1 MPVSDSQHN
10 QTAENNSTN
19 KADDSQ
25 NDLRLELIR
34 QWLVSDCSLSDF
46 AIEVASADAS
56 FRRYFRVRLNNT
68 QSQSYIV
75 MDAPPDKED
84 CAPFIHIARL
94 LEQCGVHAPHI
105 YQYDATQGFML
116 LSDLGNRAYL
126 DQLNPH
132 TVDALYGDAISAI
145 VRMQQISA
153 ELPAYDETLLRTEMS
168 LFSDWYLARHL
179 QLELTPAQQSVLD
192 NTFSLLVDNA
202 LKQPQVFVHRDYH
215 SRNLMITDENN
226 PGVIDFQDAVVGA
239 ASYDLVSLI
248 KDCYIAWP
256 RHKQLQWIEQ
266 YLAQTPLQLD
276 KDVFIKQLDL
286 MGLQRHIKVC
296 GIFARLNYRDG
307 KPGYLADIPRTLAYV
322 FDTCQRYDELNE
334 FVALLGELGIRA
346 DADLLESLQ

>member
-19 KADDSQ
+19 KANDSK
-25 NDLRLELIR
+25 NDQRLELIR
-34 QWLVSDCSLSDF
+34 QWLVSDCGLSEF

-56 FRRYFRVRLNNT
+56 FRRYFRVRLNSNPP
-68 QSQSYIV
+68 QSYIV

-84 CAPFIHIARL
+84 CAPFINIARL
-94 LEQCGVHAPHI
+94 LEDAGVHAPHI
-105 YQYDATQGFML
+105 YQYDARQGFML

-132 TVDALYGDAISAI
+132 TVDALYGEAIRAI
-145 VRMQQISA
+145 IHMQQINA
-153 ELPAYDETLLRTEMS
+153 ELPPYNDNLLRTEMS

-179 QLELTPAQQSVLD
+179 QLELTPAQQGVLD
-192 NTFSLLVDNA
+192 NTFNMLVDNA
-202 LKQPQVFVHRDYH
+202 LQQPQVFVHRDYH

-226 PGVIDFQDAVVGA
+226 PGVIDFQDAVLGA

-266 YLAQTPLQLD
+266 YLAQTPLQIETD
-276 KDVFIKQLDL
+276 TFIKQLDL

-322 FDTCQRYDELNE
+322 IDVCQRYDELNE
-334 FVALLGELGIRA
+334 FAAVLNALGIHA
-346 DADLLESLQ
+346 DKTLLEQLQ